1 MGKNGTVRCITCGN
15 EIGKVI
21 VLIDGQER
29 LEVGGLFVNVARGV
43 CTRCGTEF
51 HWSISDKML
60 SELIRR
66 IIEMRRNNEV

>member
-1 MGKNGTVRCITCGN
+1 MVDNIIVRCVACGN
-15 EIGKVI
+15 EIGKV
-21 VLIDGQER
+21 VTLIDGQER
-29 LEVGGLFVNVARGV
+29 LEVGGLLVNVARGV
-43 CTRCGTEF
+43 CGHCGAEF